1 MVLVLQQSGPPE
13 RFGGDLYIR
22 GRAVPGDTWLL
33 PSSTVP
39 LSSSFWHTGMCV
51 AYGWHHAVI
60 THAPKYRKYWAS
72 LSGTALVVS
81 LNLFLRLWLYA
92 SCSRAPSCTGP
103 RMRLMCVWWEA
114 GWEPGGSAWET
125 GGEEAAVQ
133 TEGFCSEGC
142 WASSALTKQ
151 PVSGTCV
158 QPGGIVLS

>member
-103 RMRLMCVWWEA
+103 RMRLMCVCGGKLDGSLGALPGRPEERKLRCRQKAFVLKAA
-114 GWEPGGSAWET
+114 GQARRSQSSLCPGRAYSLVG
-125 GGEEAAVQ
+125 
-133 TEGFCSEGC
+133 
-142 WASSALTKQ
+142 
-151 PVSGTCV
+151 
-158 QPGGIVLS
+158 

>member
-92 SCSRAPSCTGP
+92 S
-103 RMRLMCVWWEA
+103 
-114 GWEPGGSAWET
+114 WET